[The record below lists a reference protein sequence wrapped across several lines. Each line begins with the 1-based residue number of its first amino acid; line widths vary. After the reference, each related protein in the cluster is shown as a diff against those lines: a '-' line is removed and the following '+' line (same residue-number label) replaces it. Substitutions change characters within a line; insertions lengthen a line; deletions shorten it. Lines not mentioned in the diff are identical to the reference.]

1 MKLNLRDLVAQAVDN
16 WMSEHEDDV
25 VSSIED
31 TVDDAMSELDF
42 SEMLSS
48 SLRSRIEDVVADAA
62 SDAFDRII
70 EDAFC

>member
-1 MKLNLRDLVAQAVDN
+1 MKLNLTGLVALAVDN

-25 VSSIED
+25 VSSIEVI
-31 TVDDAMSELDF
+31 VDDAMSELDF

-48 SLRSRIEDVVADAA
+48 SLRSHIEEVVADAA
-62 SDAFDRII
+62 CDAFGRII